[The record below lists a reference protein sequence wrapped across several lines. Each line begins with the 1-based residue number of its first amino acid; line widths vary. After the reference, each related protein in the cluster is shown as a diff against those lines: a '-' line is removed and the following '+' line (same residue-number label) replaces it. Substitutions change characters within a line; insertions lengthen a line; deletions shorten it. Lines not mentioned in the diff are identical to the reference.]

1 MLENHPTRNGSET
14 RELVMTHI
22 RALRRLAC
30 LRNAHAVLVP
40 EDNLGNE
47 AQEIAEEALRDISGV
62 TVLARTEHRY
72 GVRTDH
78 RTRRAYVFRFAD
90 LLANSAIRYHDE
102 LVSTNPFITN
112 RTPSERVLAA
122 KTEFERQL
130 RSFQRV
136 TALAPS
142 LSALP
147 NVVFTG
153 KADHEKKQTSR
164 MKDDMVLAALLGIY
178 WAGESMAQRIASRGY
193 ATRLQRVNAPSIAPV
208 VRHEAYGGAE
218 FANRQAPSSSSSAA
232 SRTRPLAESLA
243 ADVPMTKR
251 ARPN

>member
-1 MLENHPTRNGSET
+1 
-14 RELVMTHI
+14 MTHI

-47 AQEIAEEALRDISGV
+47 AQEIAEEALRDINGIS
-62 TVLARTEHRY
+62 VLARTEQRY

-78 RTRRAYVFRFAD
+78 RSRRAYVFRFAD
-90 LLANSAIRYHDE
+90 LLANSAVCYHDE
-102 LVSTNPFITN
+102 LVSANPLITN
-112 RTPSERVLAA
+112 RTPSQRALAA

-136 TALAPS
+136 TDLAPS
-142 LSALP
+142 LTALP

-178 WAGESMAQRIASRGY
+178 WAGESMAQRISSRGY
-193 ATRLQRVNAPSIAPV
+193 ATRLHRVNAPSIAPV
-208 VRHEAYGGAE
+208 VRHEQYGGSE
-218 FANRQAPSSSSSAA
+218 FAQRQGASSATQ
-232 SRTRPLAESLA
+232 RNRPLAETLTKDIPLA
-243 ADVPMTKR
+243 KR
-251 ARPN
+251 PRTT